1 MKLTEMLGQY
11 EELLDKKDQL
21 AKDTKDNNAA
31 IDKLKAEIAEMMID
45 EDIPSQGYGDYIYS
59 LQDKVKYSKR
69 GEAYLQERGL
79 DFFEV
84 LREQGL
90 GELIKET
97 VNAGSL
103 QSAMKEIAEENDGE
117 LPPELDEVV
126 SSYEMTD
133 IARRKSTNKALE
145 SERELEENVNIALGF
160 ACKQVKETS
169 KSKVS
174 NRHDGYGI
182 ASEFYAGMKLDQKKV
197 DESMKDF
204 LRILPTEDDAKAVEA
219 ASSLKNA
226 ATGLVLQATKLAAQ
240 ADRIMHDLYEEVS
253 NYTTPVE
260 DYLEGQFEDAEAD
273 PEAEAEEEQ
282 EDAE

>member
-45 EDIPSQGYGDYIYS
+45 EDIPSQGCGDYIYS

-133 IARRKSTNKALE
+133 IARRKSTNKALK
-145 SERELEENVNIALGF
+145 R
-160 ACKQVKETS
+160 
-169 KSKVS
+169 
-174 NRHDGYGI
+174 
-182 ASEFYAGMKLDQKKV
+182 
-197 DESMKDF
+197 
-204 LRILPTEDDAKAVEA
+204 AKGE
-219 ASSLKNA
+219 
-226 ATGLVLQATKLAAQ
+226 
-240 ADRIMHDLYEEVS
+240 
-253 NYTTPVE
+253 
-260 DYLEGQFEDAEAD
+260 
-273 PEAEAEEEQ
+273 
-282 EDAE
+282 

>member
-45 EDIPSQGYGDYIYS
+45 EDIPS
-59 LQDKVKYSKR
+59 KR

-97 VNAGSL
+97 VNVGSL

-133 IARRKSTNKALE
+133 IARRKSTNKALK
-145 SERELEENVNIALGF
+145 R
-160 ACKQVKETS
+160 
-169 KSKVS
+169 
-174 NRHDGYGI
+174 
-182 ASEFYAGMKLDQKKV
+182 
-197 DESMKDF
+197 
-204 LRILPTEDDAKAVEA
+204 AKGE
-219 ASSLKNA
+219 
-226 ATGLVLQATKLAAQ
+226 
-240 ADRIMHDLYEEVS
+240 
-253 NYTTPVE
+253 
-260 DYLEGQFEDAEAD
+260 
-273 PEAEAEEEQ
+273 
-282 EDAE
+282 

>member
-1 MKLTEMLGQY
+1 MSDLRTGMLETNVKTGAPAEENASSLHRVRTQNRKLEEPTMKLTEMLGQY

-133 IARRKSTNKALE
+133 IARRKSTNKALK
-145 SERELEENVNIALGF
+145 R
-160 ACKQVKETS
+160 
-169 KSKVS
+169 
-174 NRHDGYGI
+174 
-182 ASEFYAGMKLDQKKV
+182 
-197 DESMKDF
+197 
-204 LRILPTEDDAKAVEA
+204 AKGE
-219 ASSLKNA
+219 
-226 ATGLVLQATKLAAQ
+226 
-240 ADRIMHDLYEEVS
+240 
-253 NYTTPVE
+253 
-260 DYLEGQFEDAEAD
+260 
-273 PEAEAEEEQ
+273 
-282 EDAE
+282 